1 MQLTAFVHRYVG
13 IGGILPK
20 TLRVMQLTT
29 VLLLGLCLQTA
40 ATGLSQ
46 TVTFSGKD
54 VPLEKVFST
63 IKEQTGYFVSYK
75 ASQVNK
81 AKPVTIHEENMPL
94 EEFLSQV
101 LKNQPLDFTIEENTV
116 FIKWKNEVYPHFALQ
131 PVSAT
136 LSPPADINL
145 SGRVTNNNNE
155 PLEGVSVVV
164 KGTKTGTVTDA
175 GGRFQLSVPSANH
188 VELVFSFVGYASQTI
203 KTGSQTVFNIVM
215 EEAVADL
222 SDVVVVGYGTQRKR
236 DLTGAVSTISE
247 KDIQSRPVPSFAD
260 ALQGRAS
267 GVQVAQTGGDLN
279 GRFSIKIRGAG
290 SVTSSVQ
297 PLIVVDGVPLSSAEF
312 STINPQDIVSMNIL
326 KDASATAIY
335 GARASNGVVIITT
348 RRGKA
353 GETMITFN
361 ANTGVEKIAKMY
373 KVLTS
378 EQQRKLFVS
387 AFENTGRD
395 PSAFQNPNDSVWQI
409 NTDWQK
415 LGTRAAW
422 RQNYDV
428 SVSGGKPNN
437 QFTIS
442 GGYLKRQGVVKGTD
456 ITNYYFRANN
466 DLAIGKKL
474 KIISSF
480 SGNYQTQNLNL
491 YNDAF
496 NTGGNGSYESL
507 IDTHTYI
514 PAYDN
519 NGNLFNVNTS
529 ADPYFGQNTNPLIN
543 LLMPTLTQS
552 NTRLL
557 GSVRANY
564 EIVNGLTLSGN
575 LGGDILTERD
585 YTYLPVYK
593 IGLSS
598 RSQGSAANASNQ
610 GLNWVADATLTYKK
624 DFGLNAI
631 TALIGYSAQQF
642 RNINNSTTGTGTINN
657 SLNQLSNQ
665 TTFSASGSDVS
676 VGLLSSFVRLNYGYN
691 GKYLATATVRRDGS
705 SRFGLSKQ
713 YGIFPSGSLAWNIS
727 KENFFKSKWI
737 DNLKLRVSY
746 GLTGN
751 QNIPD
756 FAFITKAGASLYTF
770 GNTIVVGN
778 SLLNVGVPD
787 LQWESAKQIDAG
799 LDIIL
804 LNGRITSTIDYYNKK
819 SSKLLVQVPLP
830 LTAGVSQNPTVNL
843 GSVENKGFEFFV
855 SSVNLV
861 GKFKWSTDFN
871 ISTNKNKVL
880 NIGTNSAGSP
890 LQIPGYTIG
899 LPQDFANLTVA
910 GQPVG
915 AFYMYKFIGIWQTAQ
930 ASEAAKYGAVPGD
943 VRYADLNNNEQLDA
957 GDKTFVGSPQP
968 TYYGGLNN
976 TFSYSNFSLS
986 VFMSYSGGNKIYN
999 GIRNLNARSVP
1010 YNHQLAEVADFWTPD
1025 NPSNS
1030 VPRASQ
1036 GGNSTALASRVSTRY
1051 LENGSYLKMSNISL
1065 SYNIPTAQLKRLKM
1079 ENARITLG
1087 GSNLFTITKYKG
1099 LDPASASQGDLTSGG
1114 LDFTPYPPTRY
1125 YYLSLSL
1132 TF

>member
-1 MQLTAFVHRYVG
+1 MILTVG
-13 IGGILPK
+13 NQNKHVVKSLKAK
-20 TLRVMQLTT
+20 TWMIMKLTIA
-29 VLLLGLCLQTA
+29 LLLFFTFQVSAKTDA
-40 ATGLSQ
+40 QKITIVKNNIHLSE
-46 TVTFSGKD
+46 VFRD
-54 VPLEKVFST
+54 IEK
-63 IKEQTGYFVSYK
+63 QTGYLFFYDRVVIKNTDPIDVS
-75 ASQVNK
+75 
-81 AKPVTIHEENMPL
+81 
-94 EEFLSQV
+94 
-101 LKNQPLDFTIEENTV
+101 
-116 FIKWKNEVYPHFALQ
+116 IKD
-131 PVSAT
+131 AT
-136 LSPPADINL
+136 LSQALSQCLKGQQLTYTIVRNTIVIQPLKVEAQQIQSSLLAPEPPPVEL
-145 SGRVTNNNNE
+145 HGRVVNKNGE
-155 PLEGVSVVV
+155 PLQNASVVIS
-164 KGTKTGTVTDA
+164 GTKTGTTTGKD
-175 GGRFQLSVPSANH
+175 GRFTLTAPNNKNI
-188 VELVFSFVGYASQTI
+188 ELEISSVGYQAKKVKVEGQNEI
-203 KTGSQTVFNIVM
+203 NVILELEITGM
-215 EEAVADL
+215 
-222 SDVVVVGYGTQRKR
+222 SDVVVIGYGTQKKK
-236 DLTGAVSTISE
+236 DLTGSVSTISE
-247 KDIQSRPVPSFAD
+247 KDIQSRPVPSFAG

-267 GVQVAQTGGDLN
+267 GVQVAQTGGDLD

-312 STINPQDIVSMNIL
+312 STINPQDIASMSIL

-353 GETMITFN
+353 GETRITLN

-387 AFENTGRD
+387 AFQNTARD
-395 PSAFQNPNDSVWQI
+395 PSAYQNPDDSVWKI

-415 LGTRAAW
+415 LATRAAW
-422 RQNYDV
+422 RQNYDI

-437 QFTIS
+437 QFAVS
-442 GGYLKRQGVVKGTD
+442 GGYLKRQGVLKNTD

-466 DLAIGKKL
+466 DLAVGQKL
-474 KIISSF
+474 KITSSF
-480 SGNYQTQNLNL
+480 SGSYQTQDVNGS
-491 YNDAF
+491 NDAF
-496 NTGGNGSYESL
+496 NTGGSGSYESL

-514 PAYDN
+514 PAYDSK
-519 NGNLFNVNTS
+519 GSLFNVNTS

-543 LLMPTLTQS
+543 LLMPTRTQS
-552 NTRLL
+552 DIRLL
-557 GSVRANY
+557 GSVKADY
-564 EIVNGLTLSGN
+564 EIINGLTLSGEF
-575 LGGDILTERD
+575 GGDILTESN
-585 YTYLPVYK
+585 YSYFPEYK
-593 IGLSS
+593 IGLSK
-598 RSQGSAANASNQ
+598 RDQGSTTNASNQ
-610 GLNWVADATLTYKK
+610 GINWVANATLTYKK
-624 DFGLNAI
+624 NFGLHAI
-631 TALIGYSAQQF
+631 TALLGYSAQQF

-665 TTFSASGSDVS
+665 TTFNASGSDVS
-676 VGLLSSFVRLNYGYN
+676 AGLLSSFVRLNYGYN
-691 GKYLATATVRRDGS
+691 EKYLVTATVRRDGS
-705 SRFGLSKQ
+705 SKFGPSKQ

-727 KENFFKSKWI
+727 KENFFKPAWV

-756 FAFITKAGASLYTF
+756 FAFITKAGASQYAF

-778 SLLNVGVPD
+778 SVLNVGVPD

-799 LDIIL
+799 FDIII
-804 LNGRITSTIDYYNKK
+804 LNGRVTSTIDYYDKK

-843 GSVENKGFEFFV
+843 GSVENKGFEFFA
-855 SSVNLV
+855 SSMNLV

-871 ISTNKNKVL
+871 ISTNKNRVL
-880 NIGTNSAGSP
+880 SIGTNSVGAP
-890 LQIPGYTIG
+890 LQVPGTTLA

-915 AFYMYKFIGIWQTAQ
+915 AFYMYKFNGIWQTKD
-930 ASEAAKYGAVPGD
+930 ASEAAKYRAVPGD
-943 VRYADLNNNEQLDA
+943 ARYADLNNNGQLDA
-957 GDKTFVGSPQP
+957 GDKMFAGSPQP

-999 GIRNLNARSVP
+999 GIRNLDARSVP
-1010 YNHQLAEVADFWTPD
+1010 FNQQLAEVADFWTPD
-1025 NPSNS
+1025 NPSNY

-1036 GGNSTALASRVSTRY
+1036 GGNSTALATRVSTKY

-1065 SYNIPTAQLKRLKM
+1065 SYNIPPAQLKKLKVD
-1079 ENARITLG
+1079 NARITLAG
-1087 GSNLFTITKYKG
+1087 NNIFTVTKYKG

-1125 YYLSLSL
+1125 YYVSLSL